1 MWADFLDTITQG
13 DGSLLG
19 FLQLVAG
26 MALHGKVYHE
36 GLILAH
42 GAGRNGKSTFF
53 NTLAAVLGD
62 YAGSIDIDTFTTDR
76 QNRGAAL
83 ATLRGKRLV
92 IAGEL
97 EEGRRLSV
105 ATVKKITSTDRI
117 TAEEKYRMP
126 ETFTPSH
133 TLCLF
138 TNHLPRVGSTDP
150 GTWRRLIV
158 VPFRATIPTKESRSN
173 YGDILAREAGPSIL
187 AWAIEGAVNFAHNG
201 YQLQIPNVVEE
212 VTEAY
217 RGQEDWLSCFISEC
231 CLRETDARIGA
242 AELYQS
248 YRAWAE
254 RSGDYVRR
262 LSDFN
267 TAMEAAGFQKVT
279 PKNRKTW
286 LGLSLS
292 PARFYSIT

>member
-1 MWADFLDTITQG
+1 M
-13 DGSLLG
+13 
-19 FLQLVAG
+19 
-26 MALHGKVYHE
+26 
-36 GLILAH
+36 
-42 GAGRNGKSTFF
+42 
-53 NTLAAVLGD
+53 
-62 YAGSIDIDTFTTDR
+62 
-76 QNRGAAL
+76 
-83 ATLRGKRLV
+83 

-105 ATVKKITSTDRI
+105 ATVKKVCSTDRI
-117 TAEEKYRMP
+117 TVEEKYRQP
-126 ETFTPSH
+126 ETIDPSH
-133 TLCLF
+133 TLLLF
-138 TNHLPRVGSTDP
+138 SNHLPRVGSTDP

-158 VPFRATIPTKESRSN
+158 VPFRATIPTKGSRSN

-242 AELYQS
+242 AELYQA

-267 TAMEAAGFQKVT
+267 TAMEATGFQKVT

-292 PARFYSIT
+292 PARFYSIA